1 MYQPLTVVGHR
12 WVTETI
18 TPQLGPQGGVVLD
31 AHQLHPNQ
39 PQPRLATLIKSC
51 KYYRGTLSSHLM
63 LDGKQ
68 NLHWEMTTVQL
79 PMQTKEKPASL

>member
-1 MYQPLTVVGHR
+1 MYRCRAR

-39 PQPRLATLIKSC
+39 SPTTPGNPNQVLQVLPRDAVIPF
-51 KYYRGTLSSHLM
+51 
-63 LDGKQ
+63 D
-68 NLHWEMTTVQL
+68 
-79 PMQTKEKPASL
+79 A